1 MDLEDFRVRDE
12 KQQGNGYAERQYLPI
27 FRKLCAIAIPIC
39 LSSILQ
45 QLFNA
50 SDTAV
55 VGNFSSSQAMAAVGT
70 NAPVINVVVTF
81 FSGLSIGS
89 NVMLSSFIGSGNRD
103 KVNEALHTS
112 FMVAWVWPSL
122 TCGSIFSG
130 CPF

>member
-1 MDLEDFRVRDE
+1 MKTSGSEMKNNREMNMLS
-12 KQQGNGYAERQYLPI
+12 GSI

-70 NAPVINVVVTF
+70 NAPVINV
-81 FSGLSIGS
+81 
-89 NVMLSSFIGSGNRD
+89 
-103 KVNEALHTS
+103 
-112 FMVAWVWPSL
+112 
-122 TCGSIFSG
+122 
-130 CPF
+130 